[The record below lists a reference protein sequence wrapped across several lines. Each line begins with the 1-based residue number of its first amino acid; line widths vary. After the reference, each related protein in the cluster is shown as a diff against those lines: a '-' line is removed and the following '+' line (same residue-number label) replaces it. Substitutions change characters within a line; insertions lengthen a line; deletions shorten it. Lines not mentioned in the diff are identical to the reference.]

1 MKRRDALA
9 GLAAAALTPPFP
21 ARSRGA
27 GQAGDTLPWADLEPL
42 PPDTRARFTDLTR
55 VTGEVVP
62 NDEFFVLH
70 HGEIPEVQ
78 AARFQL
84 AIGIRG
90 VPSAKTLTLD
100 ELAGMPRRESVAL
113 FECCGNGGVGM
124 HGLVGAA
131 RWGGVP
137 LAPLLED
144 LVGPDAR
151 EVVFFGADGA
161 DERLRGNRYPGR
173 FARSLP
179 VADALSP
186 DVLLADTM
194 NGDPLPREHGGPLR
208 LIVPG
213 FYGVAQVKWVERIE
227 VWPSRFAGWYQAKD
241 YVTVRGVETP
251 SGILHTAS
259 VIGRMRLKS
268 LVTRVEGDPGP
279 DLRIH
284 GLAWN
289 DSASEISAV
298 EVSVDDG
305 PFQPAELL
313 PSAHRF
319 GLRRFVLGWPSAA
332 PGEHQLVSRARDAGG
347 VQPTEVEAS
356 RYQATPWENNGQVVR
371 RIRL

>member
-1 MKRRDALA
+1 MKRRHALA
-9 GLAAAALTPPFP
+9 GLAAAVLTPPFP
-21 ARSRGA
+21 ARSRSA
-27 GQAGDTLPWADLEPL
+27 GQAGDTLPWADLKPL
-42 PPDTRARFTDLTR
+42 PPGTPARFTDLTR

-90 VPSAKTLTLD
+90 APSAKTLTLD
-100 ELAGMPRRESVAL
+100 ALAGMPRQESVAL

-137 LAPLLED
+137 LAPLLDD

-179 VADALSP
+179 VADALLP
-186 DVLLADTM
+186 EVLLADTM

-268 LVTRVEGDPGP
+268 IVTRVERGRGA
-279 DLRIH
+279 DLRIR
-284 GLAWN
+284 GLTWN
-289 DSASEISAV
+289 DGQTEITGV
-298 EVSVDDG
+298 EVRVDDRA
-305 PFQPAELL
+305 FAPAELL
-313 PSAHRF
+313 PPSYPS
-319 GLRRFVLGWPSAA
+319 GLRHFRLDWPAPA
-332 PGEHQLVSRARDAGG
+332 PGEHLLVSRARDVRG
-347 VQPTEVEAS
+347 VQPTEDEAS
-356 RYQATPWENNGQVVR
+356 RYKATPWENNGQVVR